1 MCRGSLET
9 LVCGMQ
15 LRIDKFWLRS
25 GSRLVCRQ
33 RLASLA
39 AQHTTGCVT
48 DQPCFRPRSLSAP
61 NLSLH
66 LTANLIC
73 TCLGWLITRGSL
85 TISISFD
92 QQMATIDSALAPC
105 VNKNNVKTTEI
116 LGGREDLTSAS
127 LRHCSLRL
135 RRPCVAEQ
143 TRLGSVE
150 MKLCRPVGTH
160 RLIRRDMITWSHAGF
175 VYVVRAPALSQW
187 SPFADQS

>member
-1 MCRGSLET
+1 MQSFVSTCRFLCRGSLET

-15 LRIDKFWLRS
+15 LWIDKFWLRS

-92 QQMATIDSALAPC
+92 QQMATFDSALAPH
-105 VNKNNVKTTEI
+105 VNKSGVTSPRNRVASDQPVRRNRTTQ
-116 LGGREDLTSAS
+116 L
-127 LRHCSLRL
+127 HF
-135 RRPCVAEQ
+135 
-143 TRLGSVE
+143 
-150 MKLCRPVGTH
+150 
-160 RLIRRDMITWSHAGF
+160 HA
-175 VYVVRAPALSQW
+175 P
-187 SPFADQS
+187 